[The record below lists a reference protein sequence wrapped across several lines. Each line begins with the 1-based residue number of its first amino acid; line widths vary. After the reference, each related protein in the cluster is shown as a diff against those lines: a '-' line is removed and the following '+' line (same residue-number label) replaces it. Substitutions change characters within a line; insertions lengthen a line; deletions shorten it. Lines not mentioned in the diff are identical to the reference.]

1 MRAGASI
8 NHLPM
13 LAIEP
18 DLETFYRDNVI
29 GGPGAFVIAAASLAS
44 FAGAIPKE
52 HIIEISDS
60 GGTRP
65 IANSSPSNPTRDEEC

>member
-1 MRAGASI
+1 VRAGASI

-44 FAGAIPKE
+44 FARRHPEGA
-52 HIIEISDS
+52 HH
-60 GGTRP
+60 
-65 IANSSPSNPTRDEEC
+65 RDFRQRRHAAHRQ